1 MAVTEQHEHL
11 AACAAPVAPWLPG
24 WTWRHGVLAAL
35 GAVLGWLFYSD
46 LAANLAGIGWTAVVA
61 TLAAAAA
68 LVLASYL
75 PREGTRPALPRDVC
89 GYAPLLTLAVAG
101 WFLTI
106 SEGSLWGAPSALL
119 IAGLAVARR
128 TTGSST
134 CSV

>member
-1 MAVTEQHEHL
+1 MATTEQREHQ
-11 AACAAPVAPWLPG
+11 ATCAQPVAPWLPE
-24 WTWRHGVLAAL
+24 WTWRHGMLAAL

-46 LAANLAGIGWTAVVA
+46 LAADLTGRGWTVVVA
-61 TLAAAAA
+61 TLAAAAG

-75 PREGTRPALPRDVC
+75 PRAGARPALPRDVC
-89 GYAPLLTLAVAG
+89 GYAPVLMLFVAG

-106 SEGSLWGAPSALL
+106 SAGSLWSAPPALL

-134 CSV
+134 CSL